1 MVANTR
7 TTRSRNDL
15 HFGLQVFFEKNVVR
29 QTGKFQID
37 QGFRVQTSSSTLH
50 SSTPFSFFVE
60 ISEDEALHPA
70 RGREDAVMRVKDK
83 RAVAARRAGRTQEE
97 REAAKEAAKRRR
109 AAETRTEAEA
119 RRERERDRDRRRAEK
134 KKAAKCAAAADVS
147 RRTQPE
153 PPAKPGTEG
162 DDGSVIGPV
171 TRQGARWSAPGDRSF
186 GGVKAEVHSG
196 IDVSSHP
203 EWATA
208 AWFAVKEYP
217 AKEKRD
223 LSVEPP
229 NTVYAWACTHGK
241 WTSWRKRRME
251 KGHLLVLKEVELVM
265 RHRARK
271 YAAVSGSTPVDL
283 RTLVVR
289 TYSGGPEAGEVV
301 KTHRDHVIDENG
313 DEDPRRVVSVVL
325 VLEGGFRESGYDVR
339 IHGEGGK
346 FFFPHL
352 ETGDALALEG
362 GPEGVVHDVGFY
374 GDAARKGWTKRLSVV
389 AFYAVGARK
398 TRSARTSAAS
408 AG

>member
-1 MVANTR
+1 MSALHTARGWGLGAMPAKEKRHAAARRYAR
-7 TTRSRNDL
+7 T
-15 HFGLQVFFEKNVVR
+15 
-29 QTGKFQID
+29 
-37 QGFRVQTSSSTLH
+37 
-50 SSTPFSFFVE
+50 
-60 ISEDEALHPA
+60 EDE
-70 RGREDAVMRVKDK
+70 RGVQKDAAKQRRRLLAQSRTPEQIRDLQEKDRERK
-83 RAVAARRAGRTQEE
+83 RRNAAAKRAAPAVAAVPESHQPDPTVGAASDAGEE
-97 REAAKEAAKRRR
+97 H
-109 AAETRTEAEA
+109 
-119 RRERERDRDRRRAEK
+119 
-134 KKAAKCAAAADVS
+134 V
-147 RRTQPE
+147 
-153 PPAKPGTEG
+153 
-162 DDGSVIGPV
+162 VGPV
-171 TRQGARWSAPGDRSF
+171 TRHGARWSAPGDRSF

-271 YAAVSGSTPVDL
+271 YAAVSCSTPVDL

>member
-1 MVANTR
+1 MPAKEK
-7 TTRSRNDL
+7 RS
-15 HFGLQVFFEKNVVR
+15 
-29 QTGKFQID
+29 
-37 QGFRVQTSSSTLH
+37 
-50 SSTPFSFFVE
+50 
-60 ISEDEALHPA
+60 A
-70 RGREDAVMRVKDK
+70 
-83 RAVAARRAGRTQEE
+83 AARRYARTEDE
-97 REAAKEAAKRRR
+97 RGVQKEAAKQRRR
-109 AAETRTEAEA
+109 LLAQSRTPEQIRDLQEKD
-119 RRERERDRDRRRAEK
+119 RERKRR
-134 KKAAKCAAAADVS
+134 KAAAKRAAPAVAEVPES
-147 RRTQPE
+147 HQPE
-153 PPAKPGTEG
+153 TTVGAASDAGEEH
-162 DDGSVIGPV
+162 VVGPV
-171 TRQGARWSAPGDRSF
+171 TRHGARWSAPGDRSF

-374 GDAARKGWTKRLSVV
+374 GDAARKGWRKRLSVV